1 MSNKKKL
8 FVFFT
13 AVLVLFLNIGIISHR
28 GDLSAAVTFEITMEG
43 DRKTDVTAFYNM
55 DGGKA
60 FSDQQSATTT
70 YTKKGEK
77 QTIKVTLPSTARGM
91 RLDLGERAG
100 TYTFYGMVFRCGSE
114 VQEIDLSA
122 FAEQAVVS
130 HDIKSAEMKDGVL
143 TLSTENKDPYI
154 IAGVG
159 PTEIQESIQ
168 PSLSRRNLIKN
179 LVFAI
184 IFDLIFAALVRLRH
198 KFATLPRELVE
209 DRHLIL
215 QLAKNDFKTRYA
227 GSVLGITWAF
237 VQPVITVLVYWF
249 VFGHLGSG
257 AVTASTGVS
266 YPFVLWLIAGLV
278 PWFFFQDT
286 LASGTGALQEYSY
299 LVKKVVFKVSI
310 LPVVKEISALFVHL
324 FFIGIMFLLYLV
336 AGKFPDMY
344 WLQVFYYSF
353 ALFIYGLGVSY
364 ITCSIVPFF
373 RDLSQIISIII
384 QVQVWMTPIMWNMDQ
399 FGPRMPGWA
408 VTLLKFNPLY
418 YIVCGYRDAMM
429 NKVWFWQR
437 FDLTCYFWIITAVFF
452 GIGVYF
458 FKKLKVHFAD
468 VL

>member
-1 MSNKKKL
+1 MSKKKKIIL
-8 FVFFT
+8 FILAAL
-13 AVLVLFLNIGIISHR
+13 AVLLNVGIIGHK
-28 GDLSAAVTFEITMEG
+28 GDLAAKVTMEMTMQG
-43 DRKTDVTAFYNM
+43 EKKTDVTVFYNLN
-55 DGGKA
+55 GSKS
-60 FSDQQSATTT
+60 FSDQQASTTT
-70 YTKKGEK
+70 YTRKGKK
-77 QTIKVTLPSTARGM
+77 QTIKLTVPSNAMGT
-91 RLDLGERAG
+91 RLDLGEKAG
-100 TYTFYGMVFRCGSE
+100 TFEIYSIRYTYGNKTQDV
-114 VQEIDLSA
+114 DLNA
-122 FAEQAVVS
+122 FADGALKKNDIASAAVENG
-130 HDIKSAEMKDGVL
+130 IL
-143 TLSTENKDPYI
+143 TIETKKNDPFI
-154 IAGVG
+154 ITRVG
-159 PTEIQESIQ
+159 PTELAEAII
-168 PSLSRRNLIKN
+168 PSLERKNLIKN
-179 LVFAI
+179 IVFAL
-184 IFDLIFAALVRLRH
+184 IFDLMLAVLFKLRH
-198 KFATLPRELVE
+198 RFATLPRELIE
-209 DRHLIL
+209 SRHLIF
-215 QLAKNDFKTRYA
+215 QLAKNDFRTRYA

-257 AVTASTGVS
+257 AVVASTGVT
-266 YPFVLWLIAGLV
+266 YPFVLWLICGLV
-278 PWFFFQDT
+278 PWFFFQDV

-324 FFIGIMFLLYLV
+324 FFIGVMFILYIC
-336 AGKFPDMY
+336 AGKFPDLY

-408 VTLLKFNPLY
+408 VTVLKFNPMY